1 MNCAMEKAWMF
12 RNRENNTDFPSCH
25 FSFPLPAYP
34 PRFKTILVK
43 KFILYIAIL

>member
-1 MNCAMEKAWMF
+1 MEKAWTF
-12 RNRENNTDFPSCH
+12 RKKDKNNNTDFPSCH

-34 PRFKTILVK
+34 PRFKTILEK